1 MKYCNL
7 HKRMHFFH
15 KRTCFVFLP
24 AWMVSLYIIYI
35 FATFE
40 KPSNESREWWDWSI
54 TWFLENKTL
63 DFHQK
68 ETFLG
73 YPCGMVTWLKT
84 YNCTTRQEL
93 SPRHYTFDALR
104 NLLRDESLGCLH
116 RKKCTRVPLRFK
128 WHVRV
133 CVWFTNCPRDH
144 CTFEM
149 TGPWQVC
156 DFSAIPFSSMLGK
169 S

>member
-63 DFHQK
+63 DFDQK

-144 CTFEM
+144 GTFEM